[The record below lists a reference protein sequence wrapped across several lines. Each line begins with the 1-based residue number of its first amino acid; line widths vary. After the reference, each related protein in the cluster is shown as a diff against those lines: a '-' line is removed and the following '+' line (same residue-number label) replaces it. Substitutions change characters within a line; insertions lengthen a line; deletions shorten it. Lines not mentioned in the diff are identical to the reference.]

1 MIWFDLRSANRDI
14 VRPIISACAIGLAC
28 MGGCSSGG
36 QADIDPAWI
45 LDEHGNP
52 DFKPKNFEDAM
63 ADSKVRFGELASLPQ
78 AETSPEARKFR
89 QIVRWLPEF
98 AADTPIRRAGWEE
111 LKTRTERMEA
121 AARKPGFFAQDRADA
136 FEQEMKSIAALVPPD
151 TLYRKLDA
159 RDEPAQA
166 GESETLE
173 TDSDRKVA
181 DVENPARQSKGGER

>member
-1 MIWFDLRSANRDI
+1 MTLFEFRSTNRAFVRRI
-14 VRPIISACAIGLAC
+14 VSASFLSLAC
-28 MGGCSSGG
+28 LGGCSSGG
-36 QADIDPAWI
+36 PSDIDPAWK

-63 ADSKVRFGELASLPQ
+63 ADSKVRYGELATIPQ

-111 LKTRTERMEA
+111 LKSRTERMEA
-121 AARKPGFFAQDRADA
+121 AARKPGFFAQDRAEA
-136 FEQEMKSIAALVPPD
+136 FEQEMKSISALVPPD

-159 RDEPAQA
+159 REEPAQA
-166 GESETLE
+166 GESEANE
-173 TDSDRKVA
+173 TSSVSNVA
-181 DVENPARQSKGGER
+181 EVENSAPIPKGEER